1 MSDFSNLS
9 DEEFLALSDAD
20 FNEAAEAEENVSED
34 PADTSDVTE
43 DTEQESDESEE
54 NAEEASD
61 TDESEVT
68 DSQDTDEPSPDA
80 AEQGEDTPQESED
93 ETVDSEN
100 EGTVDFE
107 SEYKRL
113 LAPFN
118 ANGTQMQ
125 VNTVDE
131 AITLMQKGANY
142 SKKMQA
148 LKPSLKTLKLLGN
161 HDLLEPEKVS
171 LMIDASKG
179 NKEALTQLIKQSGI
193 DPLDLDVKADDSYS
207 PTQYSVD
214 DREMAFDEVIE
225 ELKDLPHTQEAM
237 SLVVDK
243 WDESSQKIVADQPQI
258 LGVLRTHMEAGIY
271 PKVQAEVER
280 QRLLGGLQNMSDI
293 QAYKHVGDE
302 MDSRGAFTQAPTST
316 KPVRKAAPAVTAK
329 KVDDGLRQRKRVAGA
344 TTKGRSTPA
353 TPQQDVLGMS
363 DDDFLATFG

>member
-1 MSDFSNLS
+1 MTDFSHLS
-9 DEEFLALSDAD
+9 DEEFLALSDSD
-20 FNEAAEAEENVSED
+20 FTEASEVEAAESTVPE
-34 PADTSDVTE
+34 DTSDTSESVDQEPTE
-43 DTEQESDESEE
+43 TVDQ
-54 NAEEASD
+54 AEETSD
-61 TDESEVT
+61 VDESEVT
-68 DSQDTDEPSPDA
+68 DSTDTDEPSPET
-80 AEQGEDTPQESED
+80 AEQDEDTQQDSKD

-214 DREMAFDEVIE
+214 DREMAFDEVME
-225 ELKDLPHTQEAM
+225 DHKDLPHFQEAM
-237 SLVVDK
+237 AVVVDE
-243 WDESSQKIVADQPQI
+243 WDESSKKIVADQPRI
-258 LGVLRTHMEAGIY
+258 LADLRTHMEAGIY
-271 PKVQAEVER
+271 QKVKAEVTR
-280 QRLLGGLQNMSDI
+280 RRLLGGLENMSDL
-293 QAYKHVGDE
+293 QAYKQVGEDLNNQ
-302 MDSRGAFTQAPTST
+302 GAFSEKPPAAA
-316 KPVRKAAPAVTAK
+316 PVRKAVKAPAQKGDA
-329 KVDDGLRQRKRVAGA
+329 GLRQRKRVAGA
-344 TTKGRSTPA
+344 PAQRRSQPA

-363 DDDFLATFG
+363 DEEFLATFG